1 MLNVAELAAE
11 IQQLSLTDKHHL
23 MRMILVDSDDV
34 EQDADEAW
42 QAEVVRRVR
51 AIRNG
56 EAAIRALEKNW
67 RE

>member
-1 MLNVAELAAE
+1 MSTVAELAQQ
-11 IQQLSLTDKHHL
+11 IQQLTAAERHEL
-23 MRMILVDSDDV
+23 MRLVYTDSDDQ

-42 QAEVVRRVR
+42 RAEIVRRVK

-56 EAAIRALEKNW
+56 EAAIHALQEDW

>member
-1 MLNVAELAAE
+1 MNVAELAAE
-11 IQQLSLTDKHHL
+11 IQQLSASDKHQL
-23 MRMILVDSDDV
+23 MRMLLVDSDET

-42 QAEVVRRVR
+42 RAEVVRRVR

-56 EAAIRALEKNW
+56 EAAIRALQEDW